1 LRFGSACPQGYYV
14 RGRRGK
20 MSKISGIPG
29 ASQVLE
35 FSEKIIYLVIAITLV
50 VMSVVSLI
58 SSTKAL
64 ANVVVHGDV
73 ILGLTSV
80 LNDILFV
87 IILMELLGTVITHL
101 SEGGF
106 QLRPFLIIGI
116 ISSVRRVLVLGAQ
129 LSTTRRLSTVAFDH
143 ALIELGVDATIVVI
157 LTVSLFIIQKIRS
170 QSTKKENETLYGELE
185 TKMGSQH

>member
-1 LRFGSACPQGYYV
+1 
-14 RGRRGK
+14 

-50 VMSVVSLI
+50 VMSVISLI